1 MARKNE
7 IVIVGAGKFGSSVAE
22 KLSEVSKYTVIIVDQ
37 DQEKVNALSK
47 YVDNG
52 YVANI
57 AIEENLDN
65 LGLKDAGT

>member
-7 IVIVGAGKFGSSVAE
+7 IVIVGAGKFGSAVAE

-52 YVANI
+52 YVSNI